1 MEQTV
6 FQNISIQNSDAGE
19 LPRRKHTTYRTWQ
32 QFEMERSTVLF
43 LGYNSKPRFC
53 GMHFLCIFLGF
64 AAEPITSA
72 LVLQSSQYKIV
83 IHTFMQT
90 IKRLLRGSTE
100 GCGFKP
106 H

>member
-1 MEQTV
+1 MCYST
-6 FQNISIQNSDAGE
+6 
-19 LPRRKHTTYRTWQ
+19 
-32 QFEMERSTVLF
+32 ERSIVSF

-64 AAEPITSA
+64 AAELITSA
-72 LVLQSSQYKIV
+72 LVLQSSHYKIA
-83 IHTFMQT
+83 IYTGLQT
-90 IKRLLRGSTE
+90 IKHLLRSSTE